1 MHYLEHETE
10 VKFYDGFLEKS
21 QDWQWFI
28 DEIEQNYKI
37 DITNSWENFVNKS
50 YSARDVLS
58 YFVKILQVCNKEWNF
73 KNAIFKEIW
82 EISKYFLGSITL
94 NDCKGQL
101 NTKDS
106 KILLLCVWI
115 TKLINSDNGCDFLFN
130 IGILREKNYFQI
142 IKINSIIAC
151 EKEILEYI
159 RELELDDMEKAVN
172 CLCDN
177 INGIEHSC
185 SENYFKE
192 LETVFMSYTAFSF
205 NSKKTELYSTW
216 QERYLLDML
225 RIQIDEKKI
234 IPEVTFK
241 NGTTIPDIE
250 LWTVDIINCMKNF
263 FNHKTANFILDTVL
277 YIKYNTAPCDDTI
290 LEHIN
295 LLLNEINKGT
305 SFASILRSSSCKIF
319 SLLFKERLTTNI
331 SSHPTYIALM
341 KAFQACREPMLI
353 ENMKTLS
360 LPISKSQ
367 NVSLKN
373 YYANRYKEIDNV
385 NKREDFLSYIE
396 DEGVTKLIDTL
407 YFEKT
412 KEKFDTY
419 ITEFNDILVST
430 IFYEYMLFL
439 LKVNSNSQNVDKRL
453 VASEMIRV
461 QKLWQEVYFKKQS
474 NHLSVFKQEIS
485 IPTAEIDK
493 FNIQLLNNPLLLSRY
508 VISCDE
514 DEILKS
520 METASENVLINMV
533 TKMSLTPIYPIKQ
546 TIDVNN
552 HEIDKTYLEIIN
564 NIIETKRYKFL
575 NILDDVEYLSAMHE
589 EISRKASIFIS
600 YFYKTDEL
608 YNLLK
613 SNIELELI
621 PYNDKTT
628 LAILTQ
634 LFPILEQKIRE
645 LSMLLNIFPFKK
657 TVDSFMLAND
667 PSSLLRELI
676 LLVYEQQKSVKNI
689 PDLLFVYNMMYSGN
703 SCNIRN
709 ECMHG
714 RKYLS
719 GDNLKFAFKITMF
732 SLYMVIYRINTIKE
746 NSSKK

>member
-1 MHYLEHETE
+1 MYYLEHETE

-37 DITNSWENFVNKS
+37 DITNSWENFINKS

-58 YFVKILQVCNKEWNF
+58 YFVKILQVCDKEWNF

-94 NDCKGQL
+94 NECKKQL
-101 NTKDS
+101 NIKDS
-106 KILLLCVWI
+106 KIFLLCVWI
-115 TKLINSDNGCDFLFN
+115 TKLINSDNGYDFLFN

-142 IKINSIIAC
+142 AKINSIIAC

-159 RELELDDMEKAVN
+159 QELGLGDIEKAVN

-177 INGIEHSC
+177 INGIEHSY

-205 NSKKTELYSTW
+205 NSKKAELYSTW

-225 RIQIDEKKI
+225 RIQIDGKKI
-234 IPEVTFK
+234 IPEITFK

-250 LWTVDIINCMKNF
+250 LWSVDIINCMKTF
-263 FNHKTANFILDTVL
+263 FNNKTANFILDTVL
-277 YIKYNTAPCDDTI
+277 YIKHNITPCDDTI

-305 SFASILRSSSCKIF
+305 SFTMILRSSSCKVF

-341 KAFQACREPMLI
+341 KAFQACSEPMLI
-353 ENMKTLS
+353 ENMQTLS

-385 NKREDFLSYIE
+385 NKREEFLSYIE
-396 DEGVTKLIDTL
+396 DESVTKLIDTI
-407 YFEKT
+407 YFEKV
-412 KEKFDTY
+412 KEKFNNY
-419 ITEFNDILVST
+419 VTEFNDILVST

-439 LKVNSNSQNVDKRL
+439 LKVNSNSHNVDKRI
-453 VASEMIRV
+453 VSSEMIRV

-474 NHLSVFKQEIS
+474 EHLSVFKQEIS
-485 IPTAEIDK
+485 IPTEEIDE
-493 FNIQLLNNPLLLSRY
+493 FNIQLLNNPLLLSQY
-508 VISCDE
+508 IISCDE
-514 DEILKS
+514 EEILKS
-520 METASENVLINMV
+520 MEIVSENVLINMV
-533 TKMSLTPIYPIKQ
+533 TKMSLTPIYPIKE
-546 TIDVNN
+546 TIDVDS
-552 HEIDKTYLEIIN
+552 HEIDKTFLEIIN

-575 NILDDVEYLSAMHE
+575 NILDDVEYLNAIHE
-589 EISRKASIFIS
+589 AISRKANMLIS
-600 YFYKTDEL
+600 FFYKTDEL
-608 YNLLK
+608 YNLVK
-613 SNIELELI
+613 SNIKIELI
-621 PYNDKTT
+621 PYEDKIT
-628 LAILTQ
+628 LATLTQ
-634 LFPILEQKIRE
+634 FFPILEQKIRE
-645 LSMLLNIFPFKK
+645 MSMLLNIFPFKK

-676 LLVYEQQKSVKNI
+676 LLVYEQQKSFKNI
-689 PDLLFVYNMMYSGN
+689 PDLLFVYNMMYNGN

-719 GDNLKFAFKITMF
+719 GNELKFALKITMF
-732 SLYMVIYRINTIKE
+732 ALYMVIYRINLIKE
-746 NSSKK
+746 NTSKE